1 MASGLPR
8 LSLGPPEMQHA
19 EARDTD
25 DKSRLD
31 FLQTLGERQGLC
43 TAVSH
48 QWLVPSLV
56 HMIPLLLKAL
66 ELDPS
71 HPTFLWTP
79 ASIVHSPAY
88 KMWPPVDHLCP
99 GPQAVIRDLLLPRWL
114 SPYSEDT
121 SHPSCLPPTHGRQ
134 DHSSH
139 PIVPMLGH
147 NGPAT
152 YC

>member
-48 QWLVPSLV
+48 
-56 HMIPLLLKAL
+56 
-66 ELDPS
+66 
-71 HPTFLWTP
+71 
-79 ASIVHSPAY
+79 
-88 KMWPPVDHLCP
+88 
-99 GPQAVIRDLLLPRWL
+99 
-114 SPYSEDT
+114 
-121 SHPSCLPPTHGRQ
+121 
-134 DHSSH
+134 
-139 PIVPMLGH
+139 
-147 NGPAT
+147 
-152 YC
+152 